1 MGVWHFVEE
10 VFEDTF
16 VYYKEDSNNGN
27 ERKYF
32 QQSYSITEDGVIVLG
47 EEPTPVQRKT
57 EYIPI
62 STNSKKVEGVMSPMK
77 VKAHVDSLIACGKF
91 TEEDRSVLEGL
102 TEEVL
107 MKIEPVVQKKE
118 EVQSFSKEEAI
129 AVLQESMKSP
139 EQFLSLLPGEMQD
152 QFRSGLKLHQE
163 QKNALIEKICS
174 YNQAYTK
181 DELKVHSMEDLI
193 KLASFIPDAKPD
205 YSLLGVNGF
214 GGNTGEAPLLPVGVI
229 GMSVDKK

>member
-1 MGVWHFVEE
+1 MLPGGQGACSWADGAGIRANENTKKGDDNLTDNKQKRIEAFLTVFANEGFVERLQKLQAKINTFDGMGVWHFVEE

-16 VYYKEDSNNGN
+16 VYYKEDSNNGH

-118 EVQSFSKEEAI
+118 EVQSFSKE
-129 AVLQESMKSP
+129 
-139 EQFLSLLPGEMQD
+139 
-152 QFRSGLKLHQE
+152 
-163 QKNALIEKICS
+163 
-174 YNQAYTK
+174 
-181 DELKVHSMEDLI
+181 
-193 KLASFIPDAKPD
+193 
-205 YSLLGVNGF
+205 
-214 GGNTGEAPLLPVGVI
+214 
-229 GMSVDKK
+229 